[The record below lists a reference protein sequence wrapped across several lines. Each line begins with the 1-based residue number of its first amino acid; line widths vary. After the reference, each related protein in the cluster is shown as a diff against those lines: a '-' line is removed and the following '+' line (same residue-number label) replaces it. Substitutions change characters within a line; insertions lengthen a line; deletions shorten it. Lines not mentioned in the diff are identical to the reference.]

1 MRGWLRSSWTDGG
14 SDRQG
19 GPPNPRVVVLASFRL
34 QFRILFPSHSRP
46 LLHRRDDDAIQQ
58 EEKETISMSNRQLR
72 PHRQAIDLAAAS
84 AGGEDDYCPSSS
96 SSALLSSPKNARVK
110 FLCSFGGKILPRPS
124 DGRLKYVG
132 GDTRVLV
139 VTRAVSFSEL
149 RERVQAMFRRCK
161 VIKYQLVSEDL
172 DILVTVAGDEDLAH
186 MLDEYDR
193 VDALHPRSPSAV
205 SSPRFRLFLFPSPSP
220 SSASDTASAAT
231 LGQRYVDTINA
242 VMPGSPPIFSI
253 SNASS
258 GANSPTSTTE
268 CSSAFFASRPV
279 ALGGGGMHRVRS
291 SPDLAGGCSMNQ
303 TGGPHWLSSL
313 VHNSFNS
320 TNTVLLLFSF
330 FLLLQEINMST
341 STSSSFLFKTFPQ
354 SFLQRSHFH
363 CHNHTNK
370 CSFGLTRSK
379 IHLRPLLL
387 VVSSS
392 SAAGVAVVGQ
402 GQDSK
407 YLAREG
413 QWGVRRMV
421 KVGEEM
427 RKVAH
432 VQAEAFHTPV
442 ALFDDL
448 FFDFFKAEVISALS
462 YRVLNSPPDRYACLV
477 AEAVD
482 EHSSSWEPQ
491 KEIVGVVDVT
501 VQRDY
506 DVLSHIQGEG
516 EYLYVSGIAV
526 LTKFR

>member
-1 MRGWLRSSWTDGG
+1 
-14 SDRQG
+14 
-19 GPPNPRVVVLASFRL
+19 
-34 QFRILFPSHSRP
+34 
-46 LLHRRDDDAIQQ
+46 
-58 EEKETISMSNRQLR
+58 
-72 PHRQAIDLAAAS
+72 
-84 AGGEDDYCPSSS
+84 
-96 SSALLSSPKNARVK
+96 
-110 FLCSFGGKILPRPS
+110 
-124 DGRLKYVG
+124 
-132 GDTRVLV
+132 
-139 VTRAVSFSEL
+139 
-149 RERVQAMFRRCK
+149 
-161 VIKYQLVSEDL
+161 
-172 DILVTVAGDEDLAH
+172 
-186 MLDEYDR
+186 
-193 VDALHPRSPSAV
+193 
-205 SSPRFRLFLFPSPSP
+205 
-220 SSASDTASAAT
+220 
-231 LGQRYVDTINA
+231 
-242 VMPGSPPIFSI
+242 
-253 SNASS
+253 
-258 GANSPTSTTE
+258 
-268 CSSAFFASRPV
+268 
-279 ALGGGGMHRVRS
+279 
-291 SPDLAGGCSMNQ
+291 
-303 TGGPHWLSSL
+303 
-313 VHNSFNS
+313 
-320 TNTVLLLFSF
+320 
-330 FLLLQEINMST
+330 MST
-341 STSSSFLFKTFPQ
+341 STSSSFLLKTFPQ

-379 IHLRPLLL
+379 IHLRPFLL
-387 VVSSS
+387 VVSS

-407 YLAREG
+407 YLARES

-526 LTKFR
+526 LTKFRRQKVATALLKACDMLSVLWGFSYLALRAHEDDFGAQKLYTNAGYQVVSRDPIWITLIGRRRRVLMVKRSPFSETSHEQVEIL